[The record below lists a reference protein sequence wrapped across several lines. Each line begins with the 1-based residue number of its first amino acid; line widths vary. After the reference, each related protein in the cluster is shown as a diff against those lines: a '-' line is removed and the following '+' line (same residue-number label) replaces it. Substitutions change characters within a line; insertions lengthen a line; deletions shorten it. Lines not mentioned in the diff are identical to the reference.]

1 MWLPITQLI
10 FYLFTV
16 TMNFLSNYLPFNGQT
31 NGEVSDKLDV
41 PFTPAGYVF
50 SIWGFIYMLL
60 AIWVIRAFF
69 KRYRNHPA
77 YKAAFPWF
85 AISCV
90 LNGSWLLA
98 YQYEYFLLSVLIIVA
113 LFFDLL
119 VLYRSIRRTDHGFLD
134 LFPFSIY
141 LGWISVASIANLS
154 YYLTYLG
161 WEEWGLS
168 NTAWTVI
175 MLTIA
180 TLLAG
185 VLSIKNKDWAYPLV
199 FAWAFIGIGIRNAN
213 PYPTVS
219 ILAYTLAGVTLLL
232 AAALLIKQLGNRG
245 LTR

>member
-1 MWLPITQLI
+1 MWLPVTHLV

-50 SIWGFIYMLL
+50 SIWGLIYVLL
-60 AIWVIRAFF
+60 AIWVIRGFF
-69 KRYRNHPA
+69 KRYRNHSA
-77 YKAAFPWF
+77 YRTAFPWF

-90 LNGSWLLA
+90 LNGTWLLA

-119 VLYRSIRRTDHGFLD
+119 ILYRNIRKTCPHFFD

-141 LGWISVASIANLS
+141 LGWISVASIANIS

-180 TLLAG
+180 TLIAAAISL
-185 VLSIKNKDWAYPLV
+185 KNKDWAYPLV
-199 FAWAFIGIGIRNAN
+199 FVWAFIGIVIRNAT

-219 ILAYTLAGVTLLL
+219 TLAYTLAGITLLL
-232 AAALLIKQLGNRG
+232 AATLLIKQLGNKG